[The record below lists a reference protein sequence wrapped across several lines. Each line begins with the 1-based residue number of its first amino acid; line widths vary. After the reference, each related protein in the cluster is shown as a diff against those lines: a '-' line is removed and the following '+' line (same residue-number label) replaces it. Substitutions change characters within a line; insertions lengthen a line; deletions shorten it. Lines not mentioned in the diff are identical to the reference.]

1 MNMIWENLS
10 FFIER
15 LSFLPVSETLTL
27 GDNEG
32 FCVSAGTESEN
43 WIYYPHRVTSLD
55 MVNEAVKF
63 FTERGEVFMW
73 PLYDGG
79 GEVLERA
86 GLIYAGDLTAMS
98 LEGVYECVD
107 HSVRIER
114 TDDAQKWAETA
125 WRGFG
130 GETEP
135 SENYYEFVRA
145 LSVDTENLSL
155 YLAGNDGES
164 VGVFMLTNELER
176 TGVYYLAVLPEY
188 RRRGIARSMMSGIVR
203 LSAGKK
209 VVLQSTPM
217 GVNFYRAYGF
227 EELFKIP
234 VYSTASDI
242 F

>member
-1 MNMIWENLS
+1 MIWENLS

-15 LSFLPVSETLTL
+15 LKFLPVSESLTL
-27 GDNEG
+27 GDGEG
-32 FCVSAGTESEN
+32 FCVSTGTEEEN
-43 WIYYPHRVTSLD
+43 WIYYPHRVSSLE

-73 PLYDGG
+73 PVYDGG
-79 GEVLERA
+79 EEVLESA
-86 GLIYAGDLTAMS
+86 GLIYAGDLTAMT
-98 LEGVYECVD
+98 LEAVYERVRT
-107 HSVRIER
+107 SVRIER

-135 SENYYEFVRA
+135 PENYYEFVRA
-145 LSVDTENLSL
+145 LSVDRENLSL
-155 YLAGNDGES
+155 YLAVNDGEA
-164 VGVFMLTNELER
+164 VGVFMLTNEPER
-176 TGVYYLAVLPEY
+176 TGVYYLAVLPEF

-234 VYSTASDI
+234 VYSTTSDI